1 MIFEYVL
8 LEKHGVYVDS
18 KPHYSPKAYALRP
31 AASNPAMSHS
41 EEERYVK
48 EEAEYGEPKQNMCPH
63 INGSDYNV
71 HDLQNVRICWVSKS
85 CFNIALPTFF
95 NINLFRCLNFI
106 QLRGL
111 LRTCQY
117 LHFIRRIEMCW
128 EGFGFGGTIRRLATL
143 VTSLRELRLIF
154 DEHKDEA
161 TLAGSPWKILLKT
174 VREKKWHVHLDGE
187 AGWLDKGRQQLKEC
201 REMAS

>member
-1 MIFEYVL
+1 MIFEFVL

-18 KPHYSPKAYALRP
+18 KPHYPPKTYALRP

-48 EEAEYGEPKQNMCPH
+48 EEAKYGEPKQNMCPH
-63 INGSDYNV
+63 FNGLDYNV
-71 HDLQNVRICWVSKS
+71 HDLQSVRLCWVSKA
-85 CFNIALPTFF
+85 FLKIALPLFF
-95 NINLFRCLNFI
+95 NINLFRCLNLI

-111 LRTCQY
+111 LRTFKH
-117 LHFIRRIEMCW
+117 LHFIRRIEVGW
-128 EGFGFGGTIRRLATL
+128 DGFGFGGTIRRLATH
-143 VTSLRELRLIF
+143 VTSLVELRLIF
-154 DEHKDEA
+154 DEHKVEA
-161 TLAGSPWKILLKT
+161 ILAGSPWKILLKT

-187 AGWLDKGRQQLKEC
+187 ARWLDEGRQQLKKC